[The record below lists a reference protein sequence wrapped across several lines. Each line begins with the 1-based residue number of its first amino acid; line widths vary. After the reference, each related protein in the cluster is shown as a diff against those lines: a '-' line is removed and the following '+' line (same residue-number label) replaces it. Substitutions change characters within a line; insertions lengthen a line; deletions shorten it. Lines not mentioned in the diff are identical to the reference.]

1 MSAAGQERVNNPIAI
16 SLLALLLVPLVVAA
30 QEESAQ
36 EPTPESE
43 SEENQKGVTDQT
55 SKPKEDDSRKR
66 ASRRFGG
73 PDQVDNQME
82 EDETSV
88 SRVIEKR
95 ILGPYFEWKKQ
106 LKEKSGLSFSVDYS
120 SAYVAASGSP
130 DEDQA
135 ASGIGRF
142 YGSWD
147 LVGRESGNAGAVV
160 WKIEHRHKYTEIPPS
175 AFGFNLEYIGLI
187 EPPFSDQE
195 FRWTNLY
202 WRQRWKDGR
211 IAMFAGFLDATDY
224 LDVCAMASPWTGF
237 LNFAF
242 STGTL
247 TIPVPDDATLGVA
260 AGAMLSKSVFLIG
273 GLVDRNADPT
283 DPFDGFETFFEDNEY
298 FKSIELGWTPS
309 HDRNY
314 LDNAHLTLWHA
325 DERVEAGEASGWG
338 INFSFTRFLAEKWLP
353 FVRAGYAKDGGS
365 LMQKSVS
372 VGFGYQPVAG
382 GDVLGFGFNWGEPN
396 ENTFD
401 SGLRDQ
407 YTTEVYYR
415 WQLSPQLAVTPDFQ
429 LLVNPALATEEAR
442 VWVFGVRARLAL

>member
-1 MSAAGQERVNNPIAI
+1 M
-16 SLLALLLVPLVVAA
+16 ALLLAPVPVVA
-30 QEESAQ
+30 QEEPAQ
-36 EPTPESE
+36 ELTAESE
-43 SEENQKGVTDQT
+43 AEPEETKEGQKSQE
-55 SKPKEDDSRKR
+55 SKPKDDDSGER

-73 PDQVDNQME
+73 PDQVDNQMA
-82 EDETSV
+82 EDETST
-88 SRVIEKR
+88 SRMIQKR
-95 ILGPYFEWKKQ
+95 LFGPYFEWKKR

-120 SAYVAASGSP
+120 SAYLAASGSP

-142 YGSWD
+142 YCSWD
-147 LVGRESGNAGAVV
+147 LVGRESGNAGAFV
-160 WKIEHRHKYTEIPPS
+160 WKIEHRHKYTDIPPS
-175 AFGFNLEYIGLI
+175 AFGFNLGYIGLI
-187 EPPFSDQE
+187 EPPFSGQE

-224 LDVCAMASPWTGF
+224 LDVYAMASPWTGF

-247 TIPVPDDATLGVA
+247 TIPVPNDATLGVA
-260 AGAMLSKSVFLIG
+260 AGSMLSRSLFLIG

-283 DPFDGFETFFEDNEY
+283 DPFDGFGTFFEDNEY

-309 HDRNY
+309 HDRLY
-314 LDNAHLTLWHA
+314 LDNMHLTLWQA
-325 DERVEAGEASGWG
+325 DERVEARESSGWWA
-338 INFSFTRFLAEKWLP
+338 NFSFTRFVANKYLP
-353 FVRAGYAKDGGS
+353 FVRAGYAKNGGS

-396 ENTFD
+396 EDTF
-401 SGLRDQ
+401 GRGRRDQ

-415 WQLSPQLAVTPDFQ
+415 LQLSPQLAITPDFQ
-429 LLVNPALATEEAR
+429 LLVNPALDIKKER
-442 VWVFGVRARLAL
+442 VWVFGIRARLAL